1 MKNIFEKLKNYKNF
15 MNANF
20 TVVFVLCVIMLG
32 GLSLYKFADFIIY
45 KRVDYNEWNA
55 DLGNKAEAKL
65 STSFFQKFNF
75 INLNGLVRKVLKQ
88 REMNGVVKLN
98 NGHLLTT
105 ISYTEDKKL
114 EAYAEKILQAKNF
127 LAESGIEFIY
137 AITPYT
143 SCKFDPQLP
152 VGIEDYGNDDL
163 DRLCGFLREKG
174 IEPVDFR
181 QEFYDDGIDH
191 YKMMY
196 RTDHHWNIH
205 AGFYAFSKLN
215 GMIEQKLGV
224 QVDERVKDFSNYDVA
239 KYAKWQ
245 LGSRGARTGVLF
257 ERSDDVDL
265 LSPKFE
271 TEIEKFTSDE
281 SFYKKEGGTVGT
293 FESEVMDLS
302 IMEKKVTETQY
313 RDILVYGYNGGN
325 KYFTNKKDVVDK
337 RILLVSDSQ
346 GANILPFL
354 ILAYKDFHI
363 IWHKFDYAQIDK
375 YKPDVVI
382 LLDYAQNAAYC
393 AKEFILP

>member
-1 MKNIFEKLKNYKNF
+1 MKNIFEKLKNYKN
-15 MNANF
+15 NIHANF
-20 TVVFVLCVIMLG
+20 TVLFAVVVIALAG
-32 GLSLYKFADFIIY
+32 VSFYKFVDFLINE
-45 KRVDYNEWNA
+45 KLDYNEWRA
-55 DLGNKAEAKL
+55 DLGSKAETKF
-65 STSFFQKFNF
+65 SSSFFQKFNF
-75 INLNGLVRKVLKQ
+75 INLNGLVRKVLEQ

-105 ISYTEDKKL
+105 IGYTEDKKL
-114 EAYAEKILQAKNF
+114 EAYAEKILQAKNY
-127 LAESGIEFIY
+127 LADNGIEFIY

-143 SCKFDPQLP
+143 SYKFDPQLP

-196 RTDHHWNIH
+196 RTDHHWTTE
-205 AGFYAFSKLN
+205 AGFYAFRKLN
-215 GMIEQKLGV
+215 EIIEQKLNV
-224 QVDERVKDFSNYDVA
+224 QVDERVKDFNNYDVTRY
-239 KYAKWQ
+239 KKCD
-245 LGSRGARTGVLF
+245 LGSRGIRTGF
-257 ERSDDVDL
+257 FFAGIGDVDL
-265 LSPKFE
+265 ATPKFE
-271 TEIEKFTSDE
+271 TEIERFDSDE
-281 SFYKKEGGTVGT
+281 DFYENNEGNIGT

-302 IMEKKVTETQY
+302 FMKMKITERCSKDCY
-313 RDILVYGYNGGN
+313 VYVYPANR
-325 KYFTNKKDVVDK
+325 YFTNKKDVVNK

-346 GANILPFL
+346 GAVITPFL
-354 ILAYKDFHI
+354 ILAYKDFHVTWNNI
-363 IWHKFDYAQIDK
+363 FDYAKIDK